1 MAIPNPKVLIG
12 LDVSDASLTP
22 FFTLGDPVKGVLG
35 NQDYPLGSTLFD
47 VTFRVRDIRI
57 TRGRSRDFSNFPA
70 GEATITL
77 NNQDRAFDPLFEAS
91 PFFGS
96 IIPRRE
102 IKVFSN
108 DEIVYAGWIDDWN
121 LFYSKTGES
130 LVDAIAS
137 DATGILAKQN
147 LNGFTPTAQLTGAR
161 IDEVLSRPEI
171 NWSPNFRKIDEG
183 AVVVGNQPVADKTPV
198 LSYLQNVASAEPGS
212 LFINKSGEVE
222 FVQKYSPNGTAQPIL
237 FTQDPDVGLPFD
249 NLQVVY
255 GTELLYNEVTLAREG
270 GGTAIASA
278 IDSQAIYGVRELKID
293 GLLVNTDSQLVDL
306 AIEYATLYSEPE
318 YRFDSFEVKMHKLD
332 TADQN
337 RVLAL
342 DIGSIVEMEFTP
354 NNIPPAI
361 RRYLEVIRIDHYIR
375 LDEHIVTLGFKS
387 IEISPFTL
395 DDVVFGRLDVAALT
409 K

>member
-1 MAIPNPKVLIG
+1 MTIPNPRVLIG
-12 LDVSDASLTP
+12 LDVADASLTP
-22 FFTLGDPVKGVLG
+22 FFTLGDPVRGVLG
-35 NQDYPLGSTLFD
+35 NQDWPLGSTLFD

-57 TRGRSRDFSNFPA
+57 TRGRSRDFSSFPA

-77 NNQDRAFDPLFEAS
+77 NNQDRAFDPLFAAS

-102 IKVFSN
+102 IKIFSN
-108 DEIVYAGWIDDWN
+108 DVIIYSGWIDDWN

-147 LNGFTPTAQLTGAR
+147 LNAFTPTAELSGTR
-161 IDEVLSRPEI
+161 IDSVLSRPEI
-171 NWSPNFRKIDEG
+171 NWSPGLRSIDTG
-183 AVVVGNQPVADKTPV
+183 AVVMGTQPVPDKTPV
-198 LSYLQNVASAEPGS
+198 LSYLQNIASAEPGS
-212 LFINKSGEVE
+212 LFINRSGEIE
-222 FVQKYSPNGTAQPIL
+222 FVQKYAPNGTNPPIL
-237 FTQDPDVGLPFD
+237 FSQNIEEGLPFD

-255 GTELLYNEVTLAREG
+255 GTELLYNEVTVSREG

-278 IDSQAIYGVRELKID
+278 LDSQVIYGLRELKID
-293 GLLVNTDSQLVDL
+293 GLLLNTDPQLVDL
-306 AIEYATLYSEPE
+306 AVEYATLYSEPE
-318 YRFDSFEVKMHKLD
+318 YRFDSFEVKLHKLTD
-332 TADQN
+332 KAQIE
-337 RVLAL
+337 VLSL

-354 NNIPPAI
+354 NGIPPAI
-361 RRYLEVIRIDHYIR
+361 RRYLEVLRIDHYIR

-395 DDVVFGRLDVAALT
+395 DDAVFGRLDVAALT

>member
-12 LDVSDASLTP
+12 LDVSDSSINP

-35 NQDYPLGSTLFD
+35 NQTYRLGSTLFD

-57 TRGRSRDFSNFPA
+57 TRGRSRDFASFPA
-70 GEATITL
+70 GEAQIVL
-77 NNQDRAFDPLFEAS
+77 NNQDRAFDPLYEDS
-91 PFFGS
+91 PFYGS

-102 IKVFSN
+102 LKIFSN
-108 DEIVYAGWIDDWN
+108 DELIFTGWIDDWN
-121 LFYSKTGES
+121 LFYNKSGES

-137 DATGILAKQN
+137 DATAILAKQN
-147 LNGFTPTAQLTGAR
+147 LDEFTPTVQLSGAR
-161 IDEVLSRPEI
+161 VNEVLSRPEI
-171 NWSPNFRKIDEG
+171 DWSTTLRDIDAG
-183 AVVVGNQPVADKTPV
+183 VVTVGNQVVPDKAPV
-198 LSYLQNVASAEPGS
+198 LGYLQNIASAETGS
-212 LFINKSGEVE
+212 LFVNKEGEVD
-222 FVQKYSPNGTAQPIL
+222 FVAKYHPSGVDDPIL
-237 FTQDPDVGLPFD
+237 FTQDTDEGLPFD

-255 GTELLYNEVTLAREG
+255 GTELLYNEITASREG

-278 IDSQAIYGVRELKID
+278 IDSQSKYGLRELKID
-293 GLLVNTDSQLVDL
+293 GLLLSSDEQLIDLVVD
-306 AIEYATLYSEPE
+306 YATFYSEPE

-332 TADQN
+332 PADQN

-354 NNIPPAI
+354 NNIPPSI
-361 RRYLEVIRIDHYIR
+361 RRYLEVIRVDHYIR

-387 IEISPFTL
+387 VEQAPFIL
-395 DDVVFGRLDVAALT
+395 DDGVFGRLDVAVLT